1 MQEGQSLETHVS
13 DKSILQHITELAE
26 EEQRWCND
34 TQCLS
39 DHTERMRHIEQEL
52 DPCWDLLRQRCTRR
66 EFDDDPDTARPWDAD
81 MVDKHLQ

>member
-26 EEQRWCND
+26 EEQRWCN
-34 TQCLS
+34 
-39 DHTERMRHIEQEL
+39 
-52 DPCWDLLRQRCTRR
+52 QRCTRR